1 MDKYKHSVSFRLE
14 KRKDKNGNL
23 PEELPINA
31 DITFGGKRIWYYS
44 GYRISLGKWD
54 EKTQRVKRNNF
65 NSDDVSATDINQR
78 LVKIASAVDE
88 AFSQLE
94 LKGEEVTPTTVREE
108 LKRVLNEE
116 KSTRL
121 TVAQVYQLL
130 IDEREK
136 ELKSTPA
143 TAQWTKGTLTKHK
156 TMLRHLNDFKA
167 GLYFEDVNDDL
178 LARFELFLIG
188 KGLSNNYTH

>member
-1 MDKYKHSVSFRLE
+1 MDKYKHRVSFRLE

-31 DITFGGKRIWYYS
+31 DITFSGKRIWYYS
-44 GYRISLGKWD
+44 GYRIAIAKWD
-54 EKTQRVKRNNF
+54 EKAQRVKRNNF

-78 LVKIASAVDE
+78 LVKIASAVDD
-88 AFSQLE
+88 AFAQLE
-94 LKGEEVTPTTVREE
+94 LREEEVTPTTVRDE
-108 LKRVLNEE
+108 LKRILNEE

-130 IDEREK
+130 IDEREN
-136 ELKSTPA
+136 ELKSSSS

-156 TMLRHLNDFKA
+156 TMLRHLNDFKT
-167 GLYFEDVNDDL
+167 GLYLDRKSTRLNSSH
-178 LARFELFLIG
+178 LA
-188 KGLSNNYTH
+188 